1 MEYDLIV
8 SDDSVFLYP
17 SSKITEEQILGLQ
30 GEIHTHSCI
39 VTSDCIADIKDE
51 KNELREYLKELKTE
65 LDKSELEFS
74 SFKYQDKK
82 TSDDEYF
89 KIRGDFITK
98 GNKYKESLE
107 RYETMDENQYK
118 KYIPLEEC
126 ITIKRKQNTSY
137 TLPSKVKINNVW
149 IES

>member
-8 SDDSVFLYP
+8 SDESVFLYP
-17 SSKITEEQILGLQ
+17 SSKITPEQILGLQ
-30 GEIHTHSCI
+30 GEICSSSCI

-51 KNELREYLKELKTE
+51 KNELEEYLKELKIE
-65 LDKSELEFS
+65 LDKSKLEYL
-74 SFKYQDKK
+74 SFKYQDKE

-89 KIRGDFITK
+89 KLRGDHIDK
-98 GNKYKESLE
+98 SKQYKESLE